1 MTLSAAHAFDRIA
14 YGPEDRIRIGRIAY
28 RCLETDKRGHRLQRV
43 DDPDVFETFDHAQ
56 MARIEQSPDY
66 RYDREWFAAGKANS
80 RLRSGV
86 ENFSQIPKREQS
98 RVLWKWEYC
107 NRFRL
112 MNERGETDRSN
123 EGMKASISKIAR
135 HVQMLDC
142 AKVARK
148 TDLKRKKGQPVPL
161 NKDGKPRKIRSGTEI
176 GLREPPTY
184 RTLQR
189 WLSVLEE
196 CDWAIESLRDGYR
209 HSGNRNPRLDPEE
222 HDLMVEN
229 ARGYASKARPSRE
242 RVHENLDTAIRERN
256 VERVAAGLPPLRCP
270 SKRRL
275 NAEIASLDKFWTYE
289 KRHTLDAAKRK
300 FAAVEDGVQATRIG
314 ERIEMDEW
322 QVGLQT
328 LLIKSRIWKHL
339 DPETRKSVARMRPW
353 LYVAIDRAS
362 RCVLGMLLSETALAA
377 GAIETIRMVVSDKS
391 RLSKE
396 AGARSS
402 WAMSTGIGT
411 LVTDW
416 GSAYYA
422 EETRRVV
429 ASMGAIFDHPPA
441 GMPHLRGT
449 VERFFSTTETRF
461 MSHFAGRTFS
471 NVVQRGDYK
480 AELHANIPFD
490 VLARAVVRYV
500 VDDYHHRPHA
510 GLGGETPH
518 DAWVRLR
525 ADTGRIPVPDRH
537 TLRHIFGIEHQD
549 VTLDNSG
556 VVVLGLRYQN
566 RDLYDWFTAKGVT
579 KVSVRVDPE
588 NVGHV
593 SVKLGDDWITVPC
606 RKKELHGVPL
616 RVWKE
621 TALDLR
627 RRFQNQ
633 ASMSRPIVLQA
644 VRDLGVISLENQRE
658 AGISEELDTPE
669 SLARVRDELGFGF
682 SLPEWDEVDPDAG
695 DGDLLDAVIPVGARH
710 SDVSDPET
718 AMPPHPADTT
728 PKAPTWSMGPRNENG
743 R

>member
-1 MTLSAAHAFDRIA
+1 MTLAAHAVDRIA

-43 DDPDVFETFDHAQ
+43 DDPDMFETFDHAE
-56 MARIEQSPDY
+56 MARIEKSPGY
-66 RYDREWFAAGKANS
+66 RYDREWFAEGKANS

-98 RVLWKWEYC
+98 KVLWKWEYC

-112 MNERGETDRSN
+112 MNARGETDRSN
-123 EGMKASISKIAR
+123 EGMKAAIGKIAQ

-142 AKVARK
+142 AKIVRK
-148 TDLKRKKGQPVPL
+148 TNQKRKKGKPVPL
-161 NKDGKPRKIRSGTEI
+161 NKDGKPRKVRSGTSLDVREI
-176 GLREPPTY
+176 PTY

-189 WLSVLEE
+189 WLRILED
-196 CDWAIESLRDGYR
+196 CDWTMESLRDGYR
-209 HSGNRNPRLDPEE
+209 HSGNRSPRLDPEE
-222 HDLMVEN
+222 HDLMVEK
-229 ARGYASKARPSRE
+229 ARTYATKARPTRAQVHDHLDGE
-242 RVHENLDTAIRERN
+242 IRARNGVRVEQ
-256 VERVAAGLPPLRCP
+256 GLPPLRCP

-275 NAEIASLDKFWTYE
+275 YAEIASLDKFWVYQ
-289 KRHTLDAAKRK
+289 KRHTLEAAKRK
-300 FAAVEDGVQATRIG
+300 FAAVEDGVHATRIG

-328 LLIKSRIWKHL
+328 LLIKSRVWKHL
-339 DPETRKSVARMRPW
+339 DPAHRKAVAKMRPW

-362 RCVLGMLLSETALAA
+362 RCVLGMLLSETPLAS
-377 GAIETIRMVVSDKS
+377 GAIETIRMVVSDKT
-391 RLSKE
+391 RLSND
-396 AGARSS
+396 AGARTP
-402 WAMSTGIGT
+402 WFMSTGIGT

-429 ASMGAIFDHPPA
+429 AAMGATFDHPPA
-441 GMPHLRGT
+441 GMPQLRGT

-461 MSHFAGRTFS
+461 LSHFAGRTFS
-471 NVVQRGDYK
+471 NVVQKGDYK
-480 AELHANIPFD
+480 PEADANIPFD
-490 VLARAVVRYV
+490 VLARALVRYV

-525 ADTGRIPVPDRH
+525 ADTGRIPVPDKH
-537 TLRHIFGIEHQD
+537 TLRHIFGVEHTG

-579 KVSVRVDPE
+579 KVTVRVDPE
-588 NVGHV
+588 DVGFA
-593 SVKLGDDWITVPC
+593 SVRLGDDWITVPC
-606 RKKELHGVPL
+606 HKKEFQGVPL
-616 RVWKE
+616 RVWTE
-621 TALDLR
+621 AALDLR

-633 ASMSRPIVLQA
+633 ASLSRPIVLEA
-644 VRDLGVISLENQRE
+644 VRDLSALSLEHQRE
-658 AGISEELDTPE
+658 AGIADEPDTPE
-669 SLARVRDELGFGF
+669 SLKGVVDALGIGF
-682 SLPEWDEVDPDAG
+682 SLPEWDDVDRDAG
-695 DGDLLDAVIPVGARH
+695 DGDLLDAVIPVGSAP
-710 SDVSDPET
+710 STPVDAEP
-718 AMPPHPADTT
+718 AMPPTPTVIPA
-728 PKAPTWSMGPRNENG
+728 KAPTWRMGDRNKAD